1 MGDRVL
7 PPLLLIECLATAPN
21 PTPKEAERMRKW
33 VPVIAWAVAGG
44 VFAFYRSGST
54 VTIIAGTALGA
65 LIGLAFMWTLSR
77 YRQPKGG

>member
-1 MGDRVL
+1 
-7 PPLLLIECLATAPN
+7 
-21 PTPKEAERMRKW
+21 MRKW